1 MRRYPAYIDRSQLPE
16 EWYCEYN
23 VWDKRQCTCDENE
36 VGMMKEPQTKE
47 YKNDEE
53 KEGLLKVKLATPAI
67 WGGESMKTVVI
78 RIISYE

>member
-1 MRRYPAYIDRSQLPE
+1 
-16 EWYCEYN
+16 
-23 VWDKRQCTCDENE
+23 
-36 VGMMKEPQTKE
+36 MKEPQTKE

-78 RIISYE
+78 RIISNE